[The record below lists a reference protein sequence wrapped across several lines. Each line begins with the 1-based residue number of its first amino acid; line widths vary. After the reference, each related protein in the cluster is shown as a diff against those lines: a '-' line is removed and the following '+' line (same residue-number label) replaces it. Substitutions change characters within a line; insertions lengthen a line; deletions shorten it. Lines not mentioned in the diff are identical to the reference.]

1 MESNLLFKDL
11 VENLREKKLSARE
24 LSRLV
29 TGSLPGLYEEVLGD
43 GTSYVIKRNGLL
55 EEFNCDKLQA
65 SLASASDEAKSPLAS
80 GELRVFCED
89 VRKAAFEQARVVY
102 TWQLKELVLEKLY
115 KNKYYSIYESF
126 HEGRK

>member
-65 SLASASDEAKSPLAS
+65 SLARASDEAKSPLAS
-80 GELRVFCED
+80 AELRIFCED
-89 VRKAAFEQARVVY
+89 VKKEADRLGRIFY
-102 TWQLKELVLEKLY
+102 TWQLRDLILEKLY
-115 KNKYYSIYESF
+115 KNKYYDISKSF
-126 HEGRK
+126 RAGRK